1 MDKSISDYTIK
12 RNIISLWNVVDTLQN
27 EYIVSKTEILRSI
40 NINNVMIDGL
50 IDKV

>member
-1 MDKSISDYTIK
+1 MEASISDYAIK
-12 RNIISLWNVVDTLQN
+12 RNLVGLWNVVDTLQN

-50 IDKV
+50 ID